1 MDYIAVFDNIL
12 KKELDKDPEKA
23 RRILTFGYR
32 VYRRFTKM
40 FPDRR
45 LPESKRFAADVVMKL
60 MIKALSKPEETCMA
74 SLFVPGEPLAA
85 AGVTPYSVEAF
96 SSYLAGTH
104 IEKLFLDRT
113 SGDGVPETMCSFHR
127 IFDGAAASGLMP
139 RPPFMVYTNLA
150 CDGNMMTFPYLRD
163 KFKVPAFCID
173 VPWDRNEDSVAY
185 VADQLHQMVEF
196 VSDNAHRKITEEAL
210 RTAVQIQSHS
220 AADYREHLIYQRDH
234 CLPGTMTSDMYGV
247 FLSRI
252 LAGTGETAMYTHQ
265 LLADI
270 SRTPRTSALR
280 VAWIHLMPFMQP
292 SLRKLFSFSDRIYFT
307 ANDIV
312 YDAFQPFRSEDPYVA
327 MAARMVYSAFNGK
340 TEARIRCAEQMVKDT
355 NAEGVILFAHWG
367 CRTTIGAS
375 GLIRDALEADGI
387 PTLILEADGC
397 NPGNN
402 PDGQL
407 MTRVEAFMEMLEE
420 RRRNAGGMNS

>member
-1 MDYIAVFDNIL
+1 MDYISVFDGIL
-12 KKELDKDPEKA
+12 QKKLERDPEEA
-23 RRILTFGYR
+23 RRFLAFGYR
-32 VYRRFTKM
+32 AYRRLGRI

-45 LPESKRFAADVVMKL
+45 LPESKRFAADVVMRL
-60 MIKALSKPEETCMA
+60 MIKVLTKPEETCMA

-85 AGVTPYSVEAF
+85 AGILPYSVEAF
-96 SSYLAGTH
+96 SSYLTGTH

-113 SGDGVPETMCSFHR
+113 SEDGVPETMCSFHR

-139 RPPFMVYTNLA
+139 KPPFMVYTNLA
-150 CDGNMMTFPYLRD
+150 CDGNMMTFPYL
-163 KFKVPAFCID
+163 KELYKVPAFYID
-173 VPWDRNEDSVAY
+173 VPWDRNEDAVAY
-185 VADQLHQMVEF
+185 VADQLHRMVEF

-210 RTAVQIQSHS
+210 REAVSREAQA
-220 AADYREHLIYQRDH
+220 AADYREHLRYQRER

-252 LAGTGETAMYTHQ
+252 LAGTHDTASYTAG
-265 LLADI
+265 LLRDI
-270 SRTPRTSALR
+270 SREPATDALR

-292 SLRKLFSFSDRIYFT
+292 SLRKLFSFSDRIYLT

-312 YDAFQPFRSEDPYVA
+312 YDAFRPFRSTDPYEA

-340 TEARIRCAEQMVKDT
+340 TEARIDCAEQMVRDT

-375 GLIRDALEADGI
+375 GLIRDTLEERGI

-397 NPGNN
+397 NPANS

-420 RRRNAGGMNS
+420 KRRQGGEMR